1 MYIEDRIKILEEQ
14 VSESQKIIEELRDQ
28 LTRQTGIIGN
38 LINGL
43 FYKDTQKDYKQ
54 LLYDILHRE
63 KDFSDIQASNIS
75 IGQQQPTTIQCE
87 AIEDTIEYIQDVI
100 NTLDNRVKELE
111 K

>member
-14 VSESQKIIEELRDQ
+14 VSESKKIIEELRDQ
-28 LTRQTGIIGN
+28 STRQTGIICN

-43 FYKDTQKDYKQ
+43 FYKDTQKEYKQ

-63 KDFSDIQASNIS
+63 KDFSDILESNIT
-75 IGQQQPTTIQCE
+75 ICQQQPTTIQCE
-87 AIEDTIEYIQDVI
+87 AIEDTIEYIQCLI